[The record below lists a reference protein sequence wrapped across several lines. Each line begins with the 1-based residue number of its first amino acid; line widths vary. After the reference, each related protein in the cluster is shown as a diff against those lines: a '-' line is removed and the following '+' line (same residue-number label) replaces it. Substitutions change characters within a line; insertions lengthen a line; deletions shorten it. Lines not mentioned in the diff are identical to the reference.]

1 MNEKKVKIKN
11 EKGATGLD
19 VATGALIFIL
29 FTTVILTLY
38 VQIYKQSAIIKI
50 HENAMGYIIQVCED
64 IDMREYGEI
73 ENLQEYT
80 NLIIAQIGL
89 PVDRY
94 TLTLSQEK
102 YIDTH
107 PEAQDIV
114 KRITVSIRYNFDGQ
128 DRQID
133 VNKIK
138 VKE

>member
-1 MNEKKVKIKN
+1 MNEEKIKIKKEN
-11 EKGATGLD
+11 GATGLD

-50 HENAMGYIIQVCED
+50 HENAMGYIIQICED

-80 NLIIAQIGL
+80 NLIKEKTGL
-89 PVDRY
+89 PLDKY
-94 TLTLSQEK
+94 TLTLTQEK
-102 YIDTH
+102 YIDSH

-114 KRITVSIRYNFDGQ
+114 KRINVNIRYNFDGQ
-128 DRQID
+128 DREIE